1 MSGYVR
7 SQKFCCCLPVRFGV
21 FVLSLVAMV
30 GGSFVAA
37 IGWIQVAQFG
47 THPREQ
53 WEEIALW
60 IHSSMFSLLGLL
72 AILGFLGCLIKSRGM
87 VSSFAIGLAIH
98 LGFSLASGI
107 FTLYT
112 LFKQSPQETIDKCVN
127 GSEDQAV
134 IEACGNGIGL
144 MKGIMVAV
152 YIITWLIQIYAYFVV
167 ERYVDQLDDE
177 MMAKH
182 TVVIP
187 RSMTAADISDPQP
200 TTYNGYRSAP
210 YAFTTPRNAH
220 GVGSGEDPSNR
231 V

>member
-1 MSGYVR
+1 
-7 SQKFCCCLPVRFGV
+7 
-21 FVLSLVAMV
+21 MV

-47 THPREQ
+47 AHPREK

-72 AILGFLGCLIKSRGM
+72 AIMGFLGCLIKSRGM
-87 VSSFAIGLAIH
+87 VRSFAVALALH
-98 LGFSLASGI
+98 FGFSLASGI

-112 LFKQSPQETIDKCVN
+112 LFRQSPQESIDKCVD
-127 GSEDQAV
+127 GSEDEGV
-134 IEACGNGIGL
+134 IQACGNGVGL
-144 MKGIMVAV
+144 MKGLMVAIYV
-152 YIITWLIQIYAYFVV
+152 ITWLIQIYAYFVV

-177 MMAKH
+177 MMAKG

-187 RSMTAADISDPQP
+187 RSMVSEISPQP
-200 TTYNGYRSAP
+200 TTYNGYASAP
-210 YAFTTPRNAH
+210 AYAFSTPRNAH
-220 GVGSGEDPSNR
+220 GVTSGEDPSNR

>member
-7 SQKFCCCLPVRFGV
+7 SQKFCCCLPVRLGV
-21 FVLSLVAMV
+21 FVMSLVAMV

-47 THPREQ
+47 THPREK

-60 IHSSMFSLLGLL
+60 IHSSMFSLLALL
-72 AILGFLGCLIKSRGM
+72 AIMGFIGCLIKSRGM
-87 VSSFAIGLAIH
+87 VSSFAIALALH
-98 LGFSLASGI
+98 FGFSLASGI

-112 LFKQSPQETIDKCVN
+112 LFRQSPQESIDKCVN
-127 GSEDQAV
+127 GSEDPEIIQS
-134 IEACGNGIGL
+134 CGNSIGL
-144 MKGIMVAV
+144 MKGIMVAIYV
-152 YIITWLIQIYAYFVV
+152 LTWLIQIYAYFVV

-177 MMAKH
+177 RMAKN

-187 RSMTAADISDPQP
+187 RSTAPQM
-200 TTYNGYRSAP
+200 TTYNGYPAAP
-210 YAFTTPRNAH
+210 YAFTSPRNAH
-220 GVGSGEDPSNR
+220 GVARGEDPSNR